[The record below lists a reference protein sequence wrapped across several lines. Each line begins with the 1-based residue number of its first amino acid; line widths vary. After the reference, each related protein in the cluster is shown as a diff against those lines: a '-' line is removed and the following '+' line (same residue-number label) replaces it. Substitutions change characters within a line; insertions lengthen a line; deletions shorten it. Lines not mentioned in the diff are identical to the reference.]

1 MKVDLYDFDKT
12 VCPNDTAPVF
22 WFYCL
27 RKHPIIV
34 RHIPRQFLALVKFL
48 LGIYDTTRFKEIS
61 FCFLVDLDA
70 ENLAEEFWKQRIKKI
85 YPFFLPE
92 NRDLPAVVV
101 SASAEFMIKPVCDA
115 LSVHKLIGTR
125 MDSKTGKIKGKNC
138 KGQEKVSRI
147 KDELE
152 GYTFEKAYSDSLKN
166 DGPML
171 KLAQKSYKATKGKLK
186 EIKN

>member
-27 RKHPIIV
+27 KKQPEIV
-34 RHIPRQFLALVKFL
+34 RHIPRQFFALVKFL
-48 LGIYDTTRFKEIS
+48 LGRYDTTQFKEIS
-61 FCFLVDLDA
+61 FCFLADLDA
-70 ENLAEEFWKQRIKKI
+70 AKMAEDFWKQRRKKI

-101 SASAEFMIKPVCDA
+101 SASAEFMIKPVCDT
-115 LSVHKLIGTR
+115 LGVHKLIGTR
-125 MDSKTGKIKGKNC
+125 MEPKTGNISGKNC
-138 KGQEKVSRI
+138 KGDEKVSRI
-147 KDELE
+147 KTELE
-152 GYTFEKAYSDSLKN
+152 GYTFVKAYSDSLKN

-171 KLAQKSYKATKGKLK
+171 ELAQEKYKASKGKLTK
-186 EIKN
+186 LN

>member
-27 RKHPIIV
+27 RKHPVIA
-34 RHIPRQFLALVKFL
+34 RHIPKQTLAFIKFL
-48 LGIYDTTRFKEIS
+48 LGKYDTTQFKEIS
-61 FCFLVDLDA
+61 FCFLADLDA
-70 ENLAEEFWKQRIKKI
+70 ERVAEKFWERRIKKI
-85 YPFFLPE
+85 YPFFLPQ

-115 LSVHKLIGTR
+115 LGVHKLIGTQ
-125 MDSKTGKIKGKNC
+125 MDPKTGKIKGKNC
-138 KGQEKVSRI
+138 RGPEKAQRI
-147 KDELE
+147 KNELE
-152 GYTFEKAYSDSLKN
+152 GYTFVKAYSDSLKN

-171 KLAQKSYKATKGKLK
+171 DLALESYLANKGKLTK
-186 EIKN
+186 IK